1 MTILEY
7 TTRGQ
12 QRIAVV
18 QSATEWD
25 LYVIGHLHP
34 WTEYVFAVAI
44 DGGSNSTN
52 LISKCPEVECVTE
65 EAGMSKSVKCA
76 INFSARHF
84 GIKSV
89 LSAIIMT

>member
-1 MTILEY
+1 MSILEY
-7 TTRGQ
+7 TARGQ
-12 QRIAVV
+12 QRIAAV
-18 QSATEWD
+18 QSATECD

-34 WTEYVFAVAI
+34 WTEHVFAVAI
-44 DGGSNSTN
+44 DDESNSTH

-65 EAGMSKSVKCA
+65 EAGRSKSVKCA
-76 INFSARHF
+76 INFSAWHF